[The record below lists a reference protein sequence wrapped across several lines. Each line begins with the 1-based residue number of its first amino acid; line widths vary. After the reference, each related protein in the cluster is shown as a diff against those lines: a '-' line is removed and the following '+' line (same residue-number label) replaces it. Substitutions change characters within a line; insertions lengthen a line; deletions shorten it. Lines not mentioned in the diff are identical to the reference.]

1 MIQKYVNKC
10 SIKMLDN
17 ELTQHIIIPTV
28 LLCVIILTPLYDN
41 IITLLLYNQFCD
53 SLTQSM
59 GGNVKMVLCSVRS
72 LVLITVI
79 FVPLSLFPVV
89 Y

>member
-1 MIQKYVNKC
+1 
-10 SIKMLDN
+10 MLDN

-28 LLCVIILTPLYDN
+28 LLCVIILSPLYDK
-41 IITLLLYNQFCD
+41 IITLHLYNQFWD
-53 SLTQSM
+53 SQTQSM

-79 FVPLSLFPVV
+79 FVPLSILPVIYILILFVF
-89 Y
+89 